1 MNTAC
6 TAPAVLE
13 PEEALVA
20 LRADPE
26 MFAAYNGSPLLA
38 VRIRGPRAVEVGAL
52 ARWLPGV
59 LVGVAPDLS
68 DLPPGIETAGFDI
81 LLTDQSEPPAPWV
94 GPMGQ
99 GSDGQPGGTAE
110 ALAAIAAMTRAVP
123 AASVA
128 FTQLVRYSAHL
139 DVRDAVIAESFVY
152 STLQAGA
159 EFAVWLAGHRAA
171 RASRAAASATVPVSV
186 PMSASASTAPA
197 SVSAS
202 GATTV
207 PSAPAVLV
215 DRDGDELWVELNRPQ
230 VRNAVSRD
238 LRDGLVE
245 AFTLAAGDPS
255 VSAVRLR
262 GVGPTFCSGGDLSEF
277 GTLPDPAVGH
287 AVRTSRSIPMA
298 LLRCADRVTA
308 YVHGTCVG
316 AGVEVPA
323 FARRV
328 VADPRTTFR
337 LPELAMG
344 LIPGAGGTSSI
355 VRRVGR
361 ERTAFL
367 SLTGWAVGTAVAAA
381 WGLVDDVRPV
391 SGDTRPPLPEP
402 GGR

>member
-1 MNTAC
+1 MGTVNTAC

-38 VRIRGPRAVEVGAL
+38 VRTRGPRAVEVGAL
-52 ARWLPGV
+52 ARWLPCV

-94 GPMGQ
+94 GPVGR

-128 FTQLVRYSAHL
+128 FTQLVRYSAGL

-152 STLQAGA
+152 STLQAGT
-159 EFAVWLAGHRAA
+159 EFAAWLAGHRAA
-171 RASRAAASATVPVSV
+171 RARRAAASA
-186 PMSASASTAPA
+186 AAG
-197 SVSAS
+197 AS
-202 GATTV
+202 GV
-207 PSAPAVLV
+207 PGVPGVSGASPVPTAPAVLV

-238 LRDGLVE
+238 LRDGLVQ
-245 AFTLAAGDPS
+245 AFALAAGDPG

-298 LLRCADRVTA
+298 LLRCADLTTA

-367 SLTGWAVGTAVAAA
+367 SLTGWALGTAAAAA

-391 SGDTRPPLPEP
+391 SGDTRPPSPEP